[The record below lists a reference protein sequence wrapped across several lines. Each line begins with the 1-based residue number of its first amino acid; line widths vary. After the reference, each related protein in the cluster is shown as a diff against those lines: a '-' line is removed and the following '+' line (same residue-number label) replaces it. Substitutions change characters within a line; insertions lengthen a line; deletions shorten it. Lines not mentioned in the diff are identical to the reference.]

1 MACSMRSTRRYGI
14 FVCSARI
21 LAIVDFPVAGRPPIT
36 TSTGRTERCS
46 HFRLRAWRS
55 LGVVGPPSL
64 SSRATETCLGVA
76 EHNSVQHLHNEVG
89 RRTRGP
95 LASPLH

>member
-1 MACSMRSTRRYGI
+1 MACSMRSTRTYGI

-46 HFRLRAWRS
+46 HFRF
-55 LGVVGPPSL
+55 
-64 SSRATETCLGVA
+64 SRLALMG
-76 EHNSVQHLHNEVG
+76 G
-89 RRTRGP
+89 RR
-95 LASPLH
+95 ASVTVVASHRDLFGKLRNITQFSIYITK